1 MAWLPKRES
10 ILLAIDPLA
19 GPLESDEVIQSD
31 AATFNYITRGLTNA
45 MISNNSW
52 NYPDSQEYGL
62 SAASFDA
69 AVNAMPFRLKRG
81 INPWSTC
88 SRLVM
93 MVMVNSTGAE
103 EPLGS
108 ILAPATAKNVITV
121 GAIESL
127 RYLTNEVITGYM
139 DQVTTNDVG
148 VAETNQIPI
157 LEKAFLPE
165 TDSST
170 EVAAFS
176 SRGNVGVGVEGE
188 GGRFKPDVVA
198 PSTFIVSTR
207 SKHWKTRK
215 MTRK

>member
-1 MAWLPKRES
+1 
-10 ILLAIDPLA
+10 
-19 GPLESDEVIQSD
+19 
-31 AATFNYITRGLTNA
+31 
-45 MISNNSW
+45 
-52 NYPDSQEYGL
+52 
-62 SAASFDA
+62 
-69 AVNAMPFRLKRG
+69 
-81 INPWSTC
+81 
-88 SRLVM
+88 
-93 MVMVNSTGAE
+93 
-103 EPLGS
+103 
-108 ILAPATAKNVITV
+108 
-121 GAIESL
+121 
-127 RYLTNEVITGYM
+127 M

-198 PSTFIVSTR
+198 PVPSLFPRAASTG
-207 SKHWKTRK
+207 KTRK

>member
-1 MAWLPKRES
+1 
-10 ILLAIDPLA
+10 
-19 GPLESDEVIQSD
+19 
-31 AATFNYITRGLTNA
+31 

-69 AVNAMPFRLKRG
+69 AVRDALPFEEGDQPMVYVFSAGNDGNGQFNGRG
-81 INPWSTC
+81 
-88 SRLVM
+88 
-93 MVMVNSTGAE
+93 GAS
-103 EPLGS
+103 GS

-157 LEKAFLPE
+157 LK
-165 TDSST
+165 S
-170 EVAAFS
+170 FS
-176 SRGNVGVGVEGE
+176 S
-188 GGRFKPDVVA
+188 
-198 PSTFIVSTR
+198 
-207 SKHWKTRK
+207 
-215 MTRK
+215 